1 MLSRLILI
9 FVTVP
14 LVELAL
20 LLQVGQWIGAGP
32 TVALVVVTGLAGA
45 ALARQQGLR
54 AYMAVQREL
63 AAGRLPGGAL
73 LDGVSILAGGAL
85 LLTPGILTDAL
96 GFGLIVPRSRR
107 WIQARFR
114 RVVERRVRE
123 GAVQFRVFGGDVFPG
138 DGFAAQG
145 RAAGPETGR
154 GNEPRR
160 GSETG
165 RSDETGRD
173 ETGRGSQPRQE
184 LGTHPPKPGAR
195 R

>member
-14 LVELAL
+14 LLELAL

-32 TVALVVVTGLAGA
+32 TVAMVVATGLAGA

-54 AYMAVQREL
+54 AYVAVQREL
-63 AAGRLPGGAL
+63 ARGRLPGGAL

-85 LLTPGILTDAL
+85 LLTPGILTDAI

-114 RVVERRVRE
+114 RLVERRVRE
-123 GAVQFRVFGGDVFPG
+123 GAVEFRVFGGEGFGG

-145 RAAGPETGR
+145 RGAGSEASSAT
-154 GNEPRR
+154 EARR
-160 GSETG
+160 GAET
-165 RSDETGRD
+165 
-173 ETGRGSQPRQE
+173 RQE

>member
-14 LVELAL
+14 LLELAL

-32 TVALVVVTGLAGA
+32 TVAMVVATGLAGA

-85 LLTPGILTDAL
+85 LLTPGILTDAV

-114 RVVERRVRE
+114 HLVERRVRE
-123 GAVQFRVFGGDVFPG
+123 GAVELRVFGGDGFRG
-138 DGFAAQG
+138 DGFAAQS
-145 RAAGPETGR
+145 RSAGPETSR
-154 GNEPRR
+154 DAEVRRANE
-160 GSETG
+160 T
-165 RSDETGRD
+165 
-173 ETGRGSQPRQE
+173 RQE
-184 LGTHPPKPGAR
+184 LGTHPPKPGTKQ
-195 R
+195 

>member
-1 MLSRLILI
+1 MLIRLILI

-14 LVELAL
+14 LLELAL

-32 TVALVVVTGLAGA
+32 TVAMVLATGLAGA

-85 LLTPGILTDAL
+85 LLTPGILTDAV

-114 RVVERRVRE
+114 RLVERRVRE
-123 GAVQFRVFGGDVFPG
+123 GAVELRVFGG
-138 DGFAAQG
+138 DGFAAQS
-145 RAAGPETGR
+145 RSAGPETSR
-154 GNEPRR
+154 DAEVRRANE
-160 GSETG
+160 T
-165 RSDETGRD
+165 
-173 ETGRGSQPRQE
+173 RQE
-184 LGTHPPKPGAR
+184 LGTHPPKPGTKR
-195 R
+195 